1 MPIDEVVAVVVVDLV
16 FEDLHGGHVESWDL
30 ELGRVDQEVPSSLG
44 KVVAESV
51 VVVEA
56 VVVEAAVVDTAV
68 VEAVVV
74 VDLDGIYLV
83 KDKLVVEGTDD
94 KLVLVVHVE
103 AHF

>member
-56 VVVEAAVVDTAV
+56 VVVEAAVV
-68 VEAVVV
+68 EAVVV